1 MSFIEGKASKKKI
14 AKKCSFGGGGMQLD
28 DYTNVDL
35 IAFLQLRADDFT
47 ADDFTAYDFTAY
59 NFTAYDFTA
68 YDFTA

>member
-1 MSFIEGKASKKKI
+1 MSFIEGKASK
-14 AKKCSFGGGGMQLD
+14 KKCSFGGGGMQLD

-47 ADDFTAYDFTAY
+47 ADDFMAYNVTAY

-68 YDFTA
+68 

>member
-35 IAFLQLRADDFT
+35 IAFFGKSVFLKGRRT
-47 ADDFTAYDFTAY
+47 
-59 NFTAYDFTA
+59 
-68 YDFTA
+68 

>member
-1 MSFIEGKASKKKI
+1 
-14 AKKCSFGGGGMQLD
+14 MQLD

-47 ADDFTAYDFTAY
+47 ADDFMAYNVTAY

-68 YDFTA
+68 

>member
-1 MSFIEGKASKKKI
+1 MLL
-14 AKKCSFGGGGMQLD
+14 GGGGMQLD

-68 YDFTA
+68 